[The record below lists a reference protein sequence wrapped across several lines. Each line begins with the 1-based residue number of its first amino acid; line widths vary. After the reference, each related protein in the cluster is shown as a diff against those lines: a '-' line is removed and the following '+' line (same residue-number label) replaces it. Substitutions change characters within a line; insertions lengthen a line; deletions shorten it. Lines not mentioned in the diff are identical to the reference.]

1 LLEIQNLQV
10 CYGRVT
16 AVRDVSIAL
25 REGEIVTLVG
35 ANGAGKST
43 LLKTVHGIVPAVH
56 GSLIFE
62 GADVAKLSTAERV
75 QLGIALVPEG
85 RHVFANLSV
94 EANLELGFTR
104 PGGSSFKERQA
115 EVFDFFPR
123 LLERRTQKAGT
134 LSGGEQQMLA
144 IGRALMSRPRLLMM
158 DEPTLGLAP
167 VIIKLI
173 KERLQAL
180 KSKGYA
186 ILLAEQNVHMALSVA
201 DRGYVISNGEVV
213 GSGSSSELL
222 QSQDVQ
228 RAYLG
233 AA

>member
-1 LLEIQNLQV
+1 
-10 CYGRVT
+10 
-16 AVRDVSIAL
+16 
-25 REGEIVTLVG
+25 
-35 ANGAGKST
+35 
-43 LLKTVHGIVPAVH
+43 
-56 GSLIFE
+56 
-62 GADVAKLSTAERV
+62 
-75 QLGIALVPEG
+75 
-85 RHVFANLSV
+85 
-94 EANLELGFTR
+94 
-104 PGGSSFKERQA
+104 
-115 EVFDFFPR
+115 
-123 LLERRTQKAGT
+123 
-134 LSGGEQQMLA
+134 
-144 IGRALMSRPRLLMM
+144 MM

-180 KSKGYA
+180 KSNGYA

-222 QSQDVQ
+222 QSQDIQ